1 MKFVKKI
8 SVVSVLILVGFI
20 LYTLL
25 STGFFRQIKP
35 VLDGQIIDKVA
46 IKGAEDII
54 VSRSDSFALISSNCR
69 CRTCQKQKH
78 LIED

>member
-46 IKGAEDII
+46 IKGAEDIM
-54 VSRSDSFALISSNCR
+54 VSRSDSFALISSKCR
-69 CRTCQKQKH
+69 CRTCQKH